1 MFEQKTNPY
10 YINTEEYFRPS
21 EKIGTPTK
29 KEGQRVPKFKKSS
42 FWFLP
47 TKIIS
52 QQTIQR
58 RRVLKMPEREE
69 EEEDNDDDDIRG
81 RGQKRE
87 QQRGGGKKNKNK
99 NDPNLFR
106 ILIATDNH
114 LGAHE
119 RDPIRK
125 NDSFIAFREILETA
139 KKEKVDALFLGG
151 DLFDQNKPS
160 RETLVQT
167 MDVLREY
174 VFGDDAIEFEVVS
187 DQSINFPNR
196 GIVNF
201 EDENVN
207 VALPIFAIHGNHD
220 DPSGQENLSAL
231 DILSSCSLINY
242 FGKHALSGSN
252 TGAIEL
258 KPVLLRKGE
267 TKLALYGL
275 GWIRDQRLH
284 QMMASKGNVKWI
296 RPGSSDEKTPLA
308 NWFNLM
314 LIHQNRVS
322 HAPKNSISERHLP
335 NWMDLVVWGH
345 EHECLI
351 EPQLFD
357 GVSVSQPGSSV
368 TTSLVE
374 AESGTKKIC
383 ILELKPGKEKKDP
396 PHWRLLPVPLQTTR
410 PYAFKNVSLAEQE
423 DLLNEEEDGGGQDQ
437 EAIENFLMITVNG
450 MIKEAMQNAASGV
463 KKLAQ
468 LNQLPLIRLR
478 VDLTG
483 GFQSVNVQ
491 KFGQKFVGKVA
502 NPSDMLLFHKSKKKK
517 GGNKDEED
525 EFNEGMM
532 KENINVEDEDE
543 DLDDA
548 RAGPRQD
555 QKRIERLIKER
566 MDKGLQILDIPNLM
580 NSLDDMVNRDD
591 NKAVKTLCE
600 STMKHFQRELAS
612 TAQPSE
618 LIEASEVQRR
628 VQELTKKHTQQQ
640 QQQQQQ
646 QDGGAR
652 AKAKKGQQAATQQTQ
667 RAQQVREF
675 QDAAPAKKSEAT
687 RQLDEEEALERVLL
701 AQQKEAAQD
710 GRAQRPVPA
719 SRRGGAKQPPPP
731 VPETKKKGDDDDY
744 VVSDSEEEDDDV
756 IPASAQPV
764 AAARRGLAVGAKSA
778 AAAAAAAKRKQRQQS
793 DSESSQD
800 EEVPDSE
807 EEEEDED
814 FADAKP
820 APKKRGGAAAAAAA
834 ATRAT
839 RRGRGA
845 TPSTQTKSRKV
856 PESIV
861 IDDSSDSDEK
871 ATPSVAAGAGRTS
884 AAASRGRG
892 RARGAKV
899 LNNPTTK
906 SAVGNKRGRGAASS
920 KRGAGNN
927 ADDSDSEERARP
939 TRRTRGA
946 PSTLPTTGGTQRSTQ
961 RSGAPGGTQRTTGTA
976 WGRSK
981 K

>member
-1 MFEQKTNPY
+1 M
-10 YINTEEYFRPS
+10 S
-21 EKIGTPTK
+21 
-29 KEGQRVPKFKKSS
+29 
-42 FWFLP
+42 
-47 TKIIS
+47 
-52 QQTIQR
+52 
-58 RRVLKMPEREE
+58 EREE
-69 EEEDNDDDDIRG
+69 EEDNDDDIRG

-87 QQRGGGKKNKNK
+87 QQGKNKNK

-174 VFGDDAIEFEVVS
+174 VFGDDPIEFEVVS

-335 NWMDLVVWGH
+335 SWMDLVVWGH

-410 PYAFKNVSLAEQE
+410 PYAFKNISLAEQE
-423 DLLNEEEDGGGQDQ
+423 DLMNEEEDGGGQDQ

-640 QQQQQQ
+640 QQQQQ
-646 QDGGAR
+646 DGGAR

-731 VPETKKKGDDDDY
+731 VPETKKKGDNDDY

-800 EEVPDSE
+800 EEVPDS

-961 RSGAPGGTQRTTGTA
+961 RSGAPGGMQRTTGTA

>member
-1 MFEQKTNPY
+1 M
-10 YINTEEYFRPS
+10 
-21 EKIGTPTK
+21 
-29 KEGQRVPKFKKSS
+29 PKFKKSS

-69 EEEDNDDDDIRG
+69 EEDNDDDDIRG

-87 QQRGGGKKNKNK
+87 QQRGGKNNKNK

-357 GVSVSQPGSSV
+357 GVSISQPGSSV

>member
-1 MFEQKTNPY
+1 M
-10 YINTEEYFRPS
+10 S
-21 EKIGTPTK
+21 
-29 KEGQRVPKFKKSS
+29 
-42 FWFLP
+42 
-47 TKIIS
+47 
-52 QQTIQR
+52 
-58 RRVLKMPEREE
+58 EREE
-69 EEEDNDDDDIRG
+69 EEEDNDDDIRG

-87 QQRGGGKKNKNK
+87 QQGGKNKNK

>member
-1 MFEQKTNPY
+1 
-10 YINTEEYFRPS
+10 
-21 EKIGTPTK
+21 
-29 KEGQRVPKFKKSS
+29 
-42 FWFLP
+42 
-47 TKIIS
+47 
-52 QQTIQR
+52 
-58 RRVLKMPEREE
+58 MPEREEEE

>member
-1 MFEQKTNPY
+1 M
-10 YINTEEYFRPS
+10 S
-21 EKIGTPTK
+21 
-29 KEGQRVPKFKKSS
+29 
-42 FWFLP
+42 
-47 TKIIS
+47 
-52 QQTIQR
+52 
-58 RRVLKMPEREE
+58 EREE
-69 EEEDNDDDDIRG
+69 EEDNDDDIRG

-87 QQRGGGKKNKNK
+87 QQGKNKNK

-174 VFGDDAIEFEVVS
+174 VFGDDPIEFEVVS

-807 EEEEDED
+807 EEEDED

>member
-1 MFEQKTNPY
+1 
-10 YINTEEYFRPS
+10 
-21 EKIGTPTK
+21 
-29 KEGQRVPKFKKSS
+29 VSS
-42 FWFLP
+42 
-47 TKIIS
+47 S
-52 QQTIQR
+52 
-58 RRVLKMPEREE
+58 EREE
-69 EEEDNDDDDIRG
+69 ENVDDDEEEEEER
-81 RGQKRE
+81 R
-87 QQRGGGKKNKNK
+87 RGGGGGGHAKKRKKNHT

-125 NDSFIAFREILETA
+125 NDAFIAFREILEIA

-160 RETLVQT
+160 RETLVQA

-174 VFGDDAIEFEVVS
+174 VFGDDPITFEVVS
-187 DQSINFPNR
+187 DQSINFPSR

-335 NWMDLVVWGH
+335 SWMDLVVWGH

-396 PHWRLLPVPLQTTR
+396 PQWRLLPVPLQTTR
-410 PYAFKNVSLAEQE
+410 PYAFKNISLAEQE
-423 DLLNEEEDGGGQDQ
+423 ELVNEEEDGGGQDQ

-483 GFQSVNVQ
+483 GFQSINVQ

-502 NPSDMLLFHKSKKKK
+502 NPSDMLLFYKSKKKR
-517 GGNKDEED
+517 GGNNKDEED

-532 KENINVEDEDE
+532 KENINGEDDEE

-566 MDKGLQILDIPNLM
+566 MDKDLQILDIPNLT
-580 NSLDDMVNRDD
+580 NALDDMVNRED
-591 NKAVKTLCE
+591 NKAVKSLCE
-600 STMKHFQRELAS
+600 STMKNVQRELAS

-618 LIEASEVQRR
+618 LIEASEVAKR
-628 VQELTKKHTQQQ
+628 VHELTKKHAQQQ
-640 QQQQQQ
+640 QQQK
-646 QDGGAR
+646 DGVAGGGGA
-652 AKAKKGQQAATQQTQ
+652 KSKKGEQAATQ
-667 RAQQVREF
+667 RAKQVQEF
-675 QDAAPAKKSEAT
+675 QDAVPAKKSEVE
-687 RQLDEEEALERVLL
+687 RQLDEEEALERELL
-701 AQQKEAAQD
+701 AKQKEAAQD
-710 GRAQRPVPA
+710 GRAQRPVPP
-719 SRRGGAKQPPPP
+719 SRRGVAKQAPPPIP
-731 VPETKKKGDDDDY
+731 QTTKKGDDDDY
-744 VVSDSEEEDDDV
+744 VISDSEDEDDDDV
-756 IPASAQPV
+756 IPASAQP
-764 AAARRGLAVGAKSA
+764 ASAARRGRAGGAKSA
-778 AAAAAAAKRKQRQQS
+778 AAAAAAAKRKQQQP
-793 DSESSQD
+793 DSEFSDDD
-800 EEVPDSE
+800 EEVPNSE
-807 EEEEDED
+807 DDED
-814 FADAKP
+814 FTGAKP

-839 RRGRGA
+839 RSGRGA

-871 ATPSVAAGAGRTS
+871 ATPSVAAGAKRAS
-884 AAASRGRG
+884 AGVSRGRG

-899 LNNPTTK
+899 LNKPTAK
-906 SAVGNKRGRGAASS
+906 STVGSKRGRGAAS
-920 KRGAGNN
+920 KRGNN
-927 ADDSDSEERARP
+927 SDDSDSEERARP
-939 TRRTRGA
+939 TRRTRGSA
-946 PSTLPTTGGTQRSTQ
+946 SALPTGGTQRSTQ
-961 RSGAPGGTQRTTGTA
+961 RSGAPGGTQRTIGAA
-976 WGRSK
+976 WGRAK

>member
-1 MFEQKTNPY
+1 M
-10 YINTEEYFRPS
+10 S
-21 EKIGTPTK
+21 ER
-29 KEGQRVPKFKKSS
+29 E
-42 FWFLP
+42 
-47 TKIIS
+47 
-52 QQTIQR
+52 
-58 RRVLKMPEREE
+58 EE

-87 QQRGGGKKNKNK
+87 QQRGGKNNKNK

>member
-1 MFEQKTNPY
+1 
-10 YINTEEYFRPS
+10 
-21 EKIGTPTK
+21 
-29 KEGQRVPKFKKSS
+29 
-42 FWFLP
+42 
-47 TKIIS
+47 
-52 QQTIQR
+52 
-58 RRVLKMPEREE
+58 MPERE

-87 QQRGGGKKNKNK
+87 QRGGGKKNKNK

>member
-1 MFEQKTNPY
+1 M
-10 YINTEEYFRPS
+10 S
-21 EKIGTPTK
+21 
-29 KEGQRVPKFKKSS
+29 
-42 FWFLP
+42 
-47 TKIIS
+47 
-52 QQTIQR
+52 
-58 RRVLKMPEREE
+58 EREE
-69 EEEDNDDDDIRG
+69 EEEEDNEDDIRG
-81 RGQKRE
+81 RRGRE
-87 QQRGGGKKNKNK
+87 QQRGGGGKNKNK

-201 EDENVN
+201 EDEHVN

-764 AAARRGLAVGAKSA
+764 AAAQRGLAVGAKSA

-807 EEEEDED
+807 EEEDED

-820 APKKRGGAAAAAAA
+820 VPKKRGGAAAAAAA

>member
-1 MFEQKTNPY
+1 
-10 YINTEEYFRPS
+10 
-21 EKIGTPTK
+21 
-29 KEGQRVPKFKKSS
+29 
-42 FWFLP
+42 
-47 TKIIS
+47 
-52 QQTIQR
+52 
-58 RRVLKMPEREE
+58 MPDRE

-87 QQRGGGKKNKNK
+87 QQRGGKKNKNK
-99 NDPNLFR
+99 SDPNLFR

-335 NWMDLVVWGH
+335 SWMDLVVWGH

-807 EEEEDED
+807 EEEDED

>member
-1 MFEQKTNPY
+1 LVLSHKNHLTTNH
-10 YINTEEYFRPS
+10 S
-21 EKIGTPTK
+21 E
-29 KEGQRVPKFKKSS
+29 
-42 FWFLP
+42 
-47 TKIIS
+47 
-52 QQTIQR
+52 
-58 RRVLKMPEREE
+58 RRVLKMPERE

-87 QQRGGGKKNKNK
+87 QQRGGKNNKNK

-423 DLLNEEEDGGGQDQ
+423 DFLNEEEDGGGQDQ

-731 VPETKKKGDDDDY
+731 VPETKKKGDDDNY

>member
-1 MFEQKTNPY
+1 M
-10 YINTEEYFRPS
+10 
-21 EKIGTPTK
+21 
-29 KEGQRVPKFKKSS
+29 PKFKKSS
-42 FWFLP
+42 FWFFP

-69 EEEDNDDDDIRG
+69 EEDNDDDDIRG

-87 QQRGGGKKNKNK
+87 QQRGGKNNKNK

-423 DLLNEEEDGGGQDQ
+423 DFLNEEEDGGGQDQ

-628 VQELTKKHTQQQ
+628 VQELTKKHTKQQ

-920 KRGAGNN
+920 KRGGGNN

>member
-1 MFEQKTNPY
+1 M
-10 YINTEEYFRPS
+10 
-21 EKIGTPTK
+21 
-29 KEGQRVPKFKKSS
+29 PKFKKSS
-42 FWFLP
+42 FSFFP

-58 RRVLKMPEREE
+58 RRVLKMPERE

-807 EEEEDED
+807 EEEDED

>member
-1 MFEQKTNPY
+1 MNTNQKRGCLN
-10 YINTEEYFRPS
+10 S
-21 EKIGTPTK
+21 KI
-29 KEGQRVPKFKKSS
+29 F
-42 FWFLP
+42 FFFF
-47 TKIIS
+47 IS
-52 QQTIQR
+52 HKNHHNKPH
-58 RRVLKMPEREE
+58 RRVLKMSERE
-69 EEEDNDDDDIRG
+69 EEEDNDDDIRG
-81 RGQKRE
+81 TRGQK
-87 QQRGGGKKNKNK
+87 QQGKNKNK

-174 VFGDDAIEFEVVS
+174 VFGDDPIEFEVVS

-335 NWMDLVVWGH
+335 SWMDLVVWGH

-423 DLLNEEEDGGGQDQ
+423 DLMNEEEDGGGQDQ

-618 LIEASEVQRR
+618 LIEASEVQKR

-731 VPETKKKGDDDDY
+731 VLETKKKGDDDDY

-800 EEVPDSE
+800 EEVPDS

-927 ADDSDSEERARP
+927 ADDSDSEECARP

>member
-1 MFEQKTNPY
+1 MNTNQKRGCLNSKNLLFGSFP
-10 YINTEEYFRPS
+10 
-21 EKIGTPTK
+21 
-29 KEGQRVPKFKKSS
+29 QKS
-42 FWFLP
+42 
-47 TKIIS
+47 S
-52 QQTIQR
+52 QQTIPK
-58 RRVLKMPEREE
+58 RVLKMSEREE
-69 EEEDNDDDDIRG
+69 EEEDNDDDIRG

-87 QQRGGGKKNKNK
+87 QQGGKNKNK

-114 LGAHE
+114 LGVHE

-174 VFGDDAIEFEVVS
+174 VFGDDPIEFEVVS

-335 NWMDLVVWGH
+335 SWMDLVVWGH

-640 QQQQQQ
+640 QQQQE
-646 QDGGAR
+646 DGGAR

-778 AAAAAAAKRKQRQQS
+778 AAAAAAVKRKQRQQS

-800 EEVPDSE
+800 EEVPDS